1 MQKIVFYKLKLTN
14 LREGLFIKK
23 NKDRWEKIQQGEITD
38 ADEMASEFT
47 RLVDDLGYAKTF
59 YPTSKVTQYINSL
72 ATRIYLNIY
81 KNRKEESN
89 RLINFWKY
97 DVPLTVKKHHA
108 SLLFAFILFVLFF
121 AVGFF
126 SAMND
131 ENFTRD
137 VLGNG
142 YVDMTEENIEEG
154 NPFGVY
160 RSGNSFLMWLGLMIN
175 NIMVSLMYF
184 VKGIFFGVL
193 SIYSMIKEAIR
204 LGAFE
209 HMFFAKGLG
218 GKAAITVLIHGMLE
232 LTAIIIASG
241 AGLVLGKS
249 YLFPGTISRWKALQ
263 IGVKDGVK
271 IVIGLMPVFA
281 IAAFFEGFVTRYYNM
296 PLVLSSAILLVSG
309 GFIIWYFILY
319 PIRLRQQ
326 FKLKTPSEIVH
337 V

>member
-1 MQKIVFYKLKLTN
+1 
-14 LREGLFIKK
+14 
-23 NKDRWEKIQQGEITD
+23 
-38 ADEMASEFT
+38 MAREFT

-89 RLINFWKY
+89 RLVHFWKY
-97 DVPLTVKKHHA
+97 DVPLTIRKHHGTI
-108 SLLFAFILFVLFF
+108 LFAFILFVLFF
-121 AVGFF
+121 VVGFF
-126 SAMND
+126 SAKQD

-142 YVDMTEENIEEG
+142 YVNMTEKNIDEG

-175 NIMVSLMYF
+175 NIVVSLMYF
-184 VKGIFFGVL
+184 VKGIFFGIL
-193 SIYSMIKEAIR
+193 SLYSMIKEAIR

-209 HMFFAKGLG
+209 YMFFSKGLG
-218 GKAAITVLIHGMLE
+218 GKAAVTVLIHGMLE
-232 LTAIIIASG
+232 LTAIIVASG
-241 AGLVLGKS
+241 AGVILGKS
-249 YLFPGTISRWKALQ
+249 FLFPGTISRWKSLQ
-263 IGVKDGVK
+263 RGVKDGVK
-271 IVIGLMPVFA
+271 IVIGLMPIFA

-296 PLVLSSAILLVSG
+296 PILLSSAILLASG
-309 GFIIWYFILY
+309 SFIVWYFIIY
-319 PIRLRQQ
+319 PIRLHRK
-326 FKLKTPSEIVH
+326 FKAQITSEIIH

>member
-1 MQKIVFYKLKLTN
+1 
-14 LREGLFIKK
+14 
-23 NKDRWEKIQQGEITD
+23 
-38 ADEMASEFT
+38 MASEFT

-72 ATRIYLNIY
+72 ATRIYLDIY

-89 RLINFWKY
+89 RLVYFWKY
-97 DVPLTVKKHHA
+97 DVPLTIRKHHA
-108 SLLFAFILFVLFF
+108 TLLFAFILFVLFF
-121 AVGFF
+121 SVGFF
-126 SAMND
+126 SSTQD

-142 YVDMTEENIEEG
+142 YVDMTEQNIDEG

-184 VKGIFFGVL
+184 VKGILFGIL

-209 HMFFAKGLG
+209 YMFFAKGLG
-218 GKAAITVLIHGMLE
+218 GKAAVTVLIHGLLE

-241 AGLVLGKS
+241 AGVVLGKS
-249 YLFPGTISRWKALQ
+249 ILFPGTISRWRSLQ
-263 IGVKDGVK
+263 TGVKDGVK
-271 IVIGLMPVFA
+271 IVIGLMPIFA

-296 PLVLSSAILLVSG
+296 PIFLGSAILIASG
-309 GFIIWYFILY
+309 SFIVWYFIVY
-319 PIRLRQQ
+319 PMQLQKKFQ
-326 FKLKTPSEIVH
+326 TKAPSEIVH

>member
-1 MQKIVFYKLKLTN
+1 
-14 LREGLFIKK
+14 
-23 NKDRWEKIQQGEITD
+23 
-38 ADEMASEFT
+38 MASEFT

-72 ATRIYLNIY
+72 ATRIYLDIY

-89 RLINFWKY
+89 RLVRFWKY
-97 DVPLTVKKHHA
+97 DVPLTVRKHHA
-108 SLLFAFILFVLFF
+108 TLLFAFILFILFF

-126 SAMND
+126 SSTQD

-142 YVDMTEENIEEG
+142 YVDMTEQNIEEG

-184 VKGIFFGVL
+184 VKGILFGIL

-218 GKAAITVLIHGMLE
+218 GKAAVTVLIHGLLE
-232 LTAIIIASG
+232 LTAIIVASG
-241 AGLVLGKS
+241 AGVVLGKS
-249 YLFPGTISRWKALQ
+249 ILFPGTISRWRSLQ
-263 IGVKDGVK
+263 TGVKDGVK
-271 IVIGLMPVFA
+271 IVIGLMPIFA

-296 PLVLSSAILLVSG
+296 PILLSSAILLASG
-309 GFIIWYFILY
+309 SFIVWYFILY
-319 PIRLRQQ
+319 PVRLHKK
-326 FKLKTPSEIVH
+326 FLTKLSSEIVH

>member
-1 MQKIVFYKLKLTN
+1 
-14 LREGLFIKK
+14 
-23 NKDRWEKIQQGEITD
+23 
-38 ADEMASEFT
+38 MASEFT
-47 RLVDDLGYAKTF
+47 RLIADLGYAKTF

-72 ATRIYLNIY
+72 ATRIYLTIY

-89 RLINFWKY
+89 RLVHFWKY
-97 DVPLTVKKHHA
+97 DVPLTIRKHHGII
-108 SLLFAFILFVLFF
+108 LFAFILFILFF

-126 SAMND
+126 SSRQD

-137 VLGNG
+137 VLGSG
-142 YVDMTEENIEEG
+142 YVDMTERNIEEG

-175 NIMVSLMYF
+175 NIIVSLMYF
-184 VKGIFFGVL
+184 VKGIFFGIL
-193 SIYSMIKEAIR
+193 SIYSLVKEAIR

-218 GKAAITVLIHGMLE
+218 AKAAITVLIHGMLE
-232 LTAIIIASG
+232 LTAIIVASG
-241 AGLVLGKS
+241 AGVVLGKS
-249 YLFPGTISRWKALQ
+249 FLFPGTISRWKSLQ

-281 IAAFFEGFVTRYYNM
+281 VAAFFEGFVTRYYNM
-296 PLVLSSAILLVSG
+296 PILLSSTILLACGS
-309 GFIIWYFILY
+309 FILWYFVFY
-319 PIRLRQQ
+319 PIRLQ
-326 FKLKTPSEIVH
+326 KISKETALSKIVN